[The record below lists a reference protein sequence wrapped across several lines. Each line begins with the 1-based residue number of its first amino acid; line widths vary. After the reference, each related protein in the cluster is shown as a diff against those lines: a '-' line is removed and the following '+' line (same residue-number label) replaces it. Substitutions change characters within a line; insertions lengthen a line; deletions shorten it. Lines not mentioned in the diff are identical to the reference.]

1 MSGKIIILPE
11 TLTHRIAAGE
21 VIERPASIVKEL
33 LENSLD
39 AGATEISVELVR
51 GGTQSVRVTDNGEGI
66 DPADVPLAFSRHAT
80 SKITQFD
87 DLYRVHSFGF
97 RGEALPSIASIS
109 HMEITTRRAE
119 HDFGTKAVFET
130 GEMKECIDT
139 GCPAGTSVLVSNI
152 FEPVPVRR
160 KFLKSDMVEQG
171 YCLDW
176 ITRLALAR
184 PEVRLRVSTG
194 GRTALN
200 IPVARDLSE
209 RIALTMGQDF
219 RGQLILTS
227 GEKNGSSLYGFV
239 SRPEFTRSNA
249 AQTYIYVNGRF
260 VKDYFLNHAVMTA
273 YRRIIEPRRY
283 PMVVMFLTVPTAD
296 VDVNVHP
303 TKMEVRFRSP
313 REIYGLIVEALA
325 AVIGVKFA
333 DRQEGPV
340 KYENINAAYGSRV
353 EDALKRYHISSGAGK
368 LFFKPIVKFK
378 EEQSSTQ
385 GDFSSSFL
393 PTSVSSENDEDD
405 KSGPGFVHAGS
416 YFMSLRYLGQV
427 AGTYLVFEGED
438 GLAVIDQ
445 HAAHE
450 RVLFERLRRQAN
462 EEKERGKGQR
472 LLLPEVISLPPR
484 ELSFLFE
491 AIPILADVG
500 MEVEPFGRDSA
511 VVKSMPSMISDTDA
525 RSLIADLLNECLQPG
540 RDLPLIEK
548 KDKIFASLACRAA
561 IKATHTLNV
570 AEVESLCRD
579 LDSFPG
585 ISTCPHG
592 RPIKVSFSKLELEKM
607 FKRR

>member
-39 AGATEISVELVR
+39 AGATEISVELAK
-51 GGTQSVRVTDNGEGI
+51 GGTQSIRVTDNGDGI
-66 DPADVPLAFSRHAT
+66 DPRDVPLAFSRHAT
-80 SKITQFD
+80 SKITEFE

-97 RGEALPSIASIS
+97 RGEALPSIASVS
-109 HMEITTRRAE
+109 HVEITTRRAE
-119 HDFGTKAVFET
+119 NDFGARAVFEA
-130 GEMKECIDT
+130 GELKECIDA
-139 GCPAGTSVLVSNI
+139 GCPAGTSVLVSEI

-160 KFLKSDMVEQG
+160 KFLKSDMAEQG

-176 ITRLALAR
+176 ITRLVLAR
-184 PEVRLRVSTG
+184 PEVRLHVSTG

-200 IPVARDLSE
+200 VPAAKDLSE

-219 RGQLILTS
+219 RGQLVLAS

-249 AQTYIYVNGRF
+249 AQIYIYVNGRF

-273 YRRIIEPRRY
+273 YRRMIEPRRY
-283 PMVVMFLTVPTAD
+283 PMIVIFLTVPTED

-313 REIYGLIVEALA
+313 REIYGLVVEALTA
-325 AVIGVKFA
+325 AIGVRFSEE
-333 DRQEGPV
+333 QQTPV
-340 KYENINAAYGSRV
+340 KHENMNSAYGSRV
-353 EDALKRYHISSGAGK
+353 EEALKRYHVSSGAGK
-368 LFFKPIVKFK
+368 LFFKPVDTFDKRHPFL
-378 EEQSSTQ
+378 QRP
-385 GDFSSSFL
+385 FASSFP
-393 PTSVSSENDEDD
+393 PTYVPSETAE
-405 KSGPGFVHAGS
+405 GERGGQGFVPAGS
-416 YFMSLRYLGQV
+416 SFASLRYLGQV
-427 AGTYLVFEGED
+427 AGTYLVFEGEE
-438 GLAVIDQ
+438 GLTVIDQ

-450 RVLFERLRRQAN
+450 RVLFERLRRQAD
-462 EEKERGKGQR
+462 EEKGKGQR

-484 ELSFLFE
+484 ELSCLLDVL
-491 AIPILADVG
+491 PILAEVG
-500 MEVEPFGRDSA
+500 IEAEPFGDDSA
-511 VVKSMPSMISDTDA
+511 VVKSMPSIISGTDPG
-525 RSLIADLLNECLQPG
+525 SLIADLLNECLQPG

-548 KDKIFASLACRAA
+548 RDKIFASLACRAA
-561 IKATHTLNV
+561 IKANHTLSV

-579 LDSFPG
+579 LDRFPG
-585 ISTCPHG
+585 IATCPHG
-592 RPIKVSFSKLELEKM
+592 RPIKISFSKPELEKM

>member
-1 MSGKIIILPE
+1 MPGKIIILSE
-11 TLTHRIAAGE
+11 NLAHRIAAGE

-39 AGATEISVELVR
+39 AGATEISVELVK
-51 GGTQSVRVTDNGEGI
+51 GGTQGIRVTDNGEGI
-66 DPADVPLAFSRHAT
+66 DPEDVPLAFSRHAT

-109 HMEITTRRAE
+109 HMEITTRRAKNN
-119 HDFGTKAVFET
+119 FGTKAVFET
-130 GEMKECIDT
+130 GDLKECMDT
-139 GCPAGTSVLVSNI
+139 GCPAGTSILVSNI

-184 PEVRLRVSTG
+184 PEVRLHVSTG
-194 GRTALN
+194 GRTVLN
-200 IPVARDLSE
+200 IPAAKDLSE
-209 RIALTMGQDF
+209 RIALTIGKDF
-219 RGQLILTS
+219 RGQLVLTS

-249 AQTYIYVNGRF
+249 AQIYIYVNGRF

-273 YRRIIEPRRY
+273 YRRMIEPRRY
-283 PMVVMFLTVPTAD
+283 PMVVLFLMVPTED

-313 REIYGLIVEALA
+313 REIYGLVVEALSTA
-325 AVIGVKFA
+325 IGVKFA
-333 DRQEGPV
+333 DGQEGPV
-340 KYENINAAYGSRV
+340 PYENIKSAYRSRV
-353 EDALKRYHISSGAGK
+353 EEALKRYHISSGPGK
-368 LFFKPIVKFK
+368 LFFKPIGKFK
-378 EEQSSTQ
+378 EEQPSAR
-385 GDFSSSFL
+385 GDFSLSFL
-393 PTSVSSENDEDD
+393 PASVSSETGEDH
-405 KSGPGFVHAGS
+405 KSEQEFVHAGS
-416 YFMSLRYLGQV
+416 TFMNLRYLGQV

-438 GLAVIDQ
+438 GLTVIDQ

-462 EEKERGKGQR
+462 EEKGKGQR

-484 ELSFLFE
+484 ELSFLLE

-500 MEVEPFGRDSA
+500 MEVEPFGSDSA
-511 VVKSMPSMISDTDA
+511 VVKSTPSMIAETDA
-525 RSLIADLLNECLQPG
+525 RSLIADLLNECLEPG

-561 IKATHTLNV
+561 IKANQTLSV

-585 ISTCPHG
+585 IATCPHG
-592 RPIKVSFSKLELEKM
+592 RPIKVSFSKPELEKM

>member
-1 MSGKIIILPE
+1 MPGKIIILPE
-11 TLTHRIAAGE
+11 NLTHRIAAGE

-39 AGATEISVELVR
+39 AGATEISVDLVK
-51 GGTQSVRVTDNGEGI
+51 GGTQSIRVTDNGEGM
-66 DPADVPLAFSRHAT
+66 DPDDVPLAFSRHAT
-80 SKITQFD
+80 SKIARFD
-87 DLYRVHSFGF
+87 DLYRVRSFGF

-119 HDFGTKAVFET
+119 HPFGTRAVFET
-130 GEMKECIDT
+130 GEMTECTDT
-139 GCPAGTSVLVSNI
+139 GCPAGASILVDNI

-184 PEVRLRVSTG
+184 VEVRLRVSTG
-194 GRTALN
+194 GRTTLN
-200 IPVARDLSE
+200 FPAAKDLSE
-209 RIALTMGQDF
+209 RIALVLGRDF
-219 RGQLILTS
+219 RGQLVLAS
-227 GEKNGSSLYGFV
+227 GGKSGSSLSGFV

-249 AQTYIYVNGRF
+249 AQIYIYVNGRF

-273 YRRIIEPRRY
+273 YRRMIEPRRY
-283 PMVVMFLTVPTAD
+283 PMIVLFLTVPTED

-313 REIYGLIVEALA
+313 REIYGLVVETLTA
-325 AVIGVKFA
+325 AIGVKSTDGREA
-333 DRQEGPV
+333 PGP
-340 KYENINAAYGSRV
+340 YENITSAYGSRV
-353 EDALKRYHISSGAGK
+353 EEALKRYHISSGSGK
-368 LFFKPIVKFK
+368 LFFRPTEKFK
-378 EEQSSTQ
+378 EEQPFAREDSS
-385 GDFSSSFL
+385 L
-393 PTSVSSENDEDD
+393 PVPPTPVSSGTGEDHD
-405 KSGPGFVHAGS
+405 NEQEFVHAGAT
-416 YFMSLRYLGQV
+416 FMNLRYLGQV

-438 GLAVIDQ
+438 GLTIMDQ

-450 RVLFERLRRQAN
+450 RVLFERLRRQSH
-462 EEKERGKGQR
+462 EEEGKGQR

-484 ELSFLFE
+484 ELSFLLE
-491 AIPILADVG
+491 AVPILADVG

-511 VVKSMPSMISDTDA
+511 VVRSMPSMMADTDA
-525 RSLIADLLNECLQPG
+525 RTLIADLLNECLEPG
-540 RDLPLIEK
+540 RDLPFIEK

-561 IKATHTLNV
+561 IKANHNLSV

-585 ISTCPHG
+585 IATCPHG
-592 RPIKVSFSKLELEKM
+592 RPIKVSFSKPELERM